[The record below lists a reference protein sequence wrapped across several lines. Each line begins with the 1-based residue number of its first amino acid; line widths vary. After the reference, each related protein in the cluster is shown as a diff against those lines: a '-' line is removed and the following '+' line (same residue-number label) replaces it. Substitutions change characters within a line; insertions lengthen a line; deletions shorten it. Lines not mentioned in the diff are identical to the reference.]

1 MDKTAELLIHEL
13 VNKSLEGTIAQ
24 AEIQQLNHLLVS
36 DPQCAAYYV
45 SCVRLHFAISKTG
58 PLLREHG
65 YQCTSDSVLSLQ
77 EFADYEMTA
86 PGVEIP
92 KNGIED
98 DLKPAAGIEQAR
110 AATISKTPLMTVL
123 ISCAALL
130 MVLIYI
136 YLKPVAMEVATL
148 TDAVDAQSLN
158 ANTIL
163 SPGARLLTAQ
173 PPVILTRGIVKL
185 LYDND
190 VEVLIEAPAEYQ
202 IQSSDLIRLN
212 YGRLFARVS
221 EAGKGFSV
229 LTRNTKI
236 VDLGTEF
243 GVYADTLNKTE
254 LHVFK
259 GKTTAVASVNNS
271 VQNIGVIG
279 GQAREINAVG
289 QARDIHLKK
298 DVFVRAIDSKTNLIW
313 RGQGLNLADLVG
325 GGNGLEAGRST
336 VRIDP
341 TSGFMQAMPQIDCTV
356 PNTFHPVSQNVFVD
370 GVFVPDGDTEQV
382 VSSRGD
388 IFRGCPPTSGVT
400 HTDLIAN
407 PQAEIFKTS
416 IRQGT
421 IQFDGQVFGNSGCP
435 CIVMHANIGVTVD
448 LDAIR
453 ALYADNR
460 ITRFISRAGIADLQ
474 EPYPCNAGFWI
485 LIDGQTRYGNRHVR
499 QKGVLQD
506 VAVEIRDSD
515 RFLTLV
521 TTDGGDVDIPEAYKR
536 SITCDWCVFAEPVLV
551 ME

>member
-24 AEIQQLNHLLVS
+24 TEIQQLNQLLAADS
-36 DPQCAAYYV
+36 QCAAYYV
-45 SCVRLHFAISKTG
+45 SCVRLHFAFSKTG
-58 PLLREHG
+58 PLLRERGHE
-65 YQCTSDSVLSLQ
+65 CSSDSVLSLQ
-77 EFADYEMTA
+77 EFAEYEMTA

-98 DLKPAAGIEQAR
+98 HPEPAPGIEQAR
-110 AATISKTPLMTVL
+110 APKISKTPLMTVL
-123 ISCAALL
+123 VSCAALL

-136 YLKPVAMEVATL
+136 YAKPVAMEVATL
-148 TDAVDAQSLN
+148 TDAVDAQSFN
-158 ANTIL
+158 TDTIL
-163 SPGARLLTAQ
+163 SPGVRLQTAQ
-173 PPVILTRGIVKL
+173 PPVILTRGVVKL

-202 IQSSDLIRLN
+202 IQSSDAIRLN
-212 YGRLFARVS
+212 HGRLFARVS

-229 LTRNTKI
+229 FTRNTKI

-259 GKTTAVASVNNS
+259 GKTTATATVNNS

-279 GQAREINAVG
+279 GQAREISADG

-298 DVFVRAIDSKTNLIW
+298 NGFVRAIDSKTNLIW
-313 RGQGLNLADLVG
+313 RGQGLNIADLVG
-325 GGNGLEAGRST
+325 GSNGLEAGRST

-341 TSGFMQAMPQIDCTV
+341 SSGFMQAMPQIDYSAS
-356 PNTFHPVSQNVFVD
+356 NTFHPVSQNAFVD

-388 IFRGCPPTSGVT
+388 IFRECPPTSGVT

-407 PQAEIFKTS
+407 PQTEIFKTS

-421 IQFDGQVFGNSGCP
+421 IQFDGQVFGDSGRP
-435 CIVMHANIGVTVD
+435 CIVMHANIGVTLD

-453 ALYADNR
+453 ALYPDNR

-474 EPYPCNAGFWI
+474 EPYPCNAGFWV
-485 LIDGQTRYGNRHVR
+485 LIDGQIRYCIRHVR

-506 VAVEIRDSD
+506 IAVEIRDSD

-521 TTDGGDVDIPEAYKR
+521 TTDGGDVDIPQAYKR
-536 SITCDWCVFAEPVLV
+536 SITCDWCVFVEPVLV